1 MSHYSMLQC
10 LSSMP
15 PILQHAVLCC
25 REEGKASVSVSG
37 NDVVVTMGDT
47 AQTFTMDF
55 ALPQRATQ
63 QDVFETIGVRV
74 LDDVRAG

>member
-1 MSHYSMLQC
+1 
-10 LSSMP
+10 
-15 PILQHAVLCC
+15 
-25 REEGKASVSVSG
+25 
-37 NDVVVTMGDT
+37 MGDT